1 MYDDTKF
8 QQLLEDNKAIK
19 EDNRIIKED
28 IREIKHSITALPQI
42 GSDLKSISES
52 LASLE
57 KSISVFVSY
66 LISNT
71 KYLFWGIFVII
82 LIAMGIKEI
91 PSVFK

>member
-1 MYDDTKF
+1 MYDDAKF

-19 EDNRIIKED
+19 EGNKIIKDD

-42 GSDLKSISES
+42 SSDLGSISK
-52 LASLE
+52 SLE
-57 KSISVFVSY
+57 SIKDSISIFITY
-66 LISNT
+66 LTSNT

-91 PSVFK
+91 PNIFK